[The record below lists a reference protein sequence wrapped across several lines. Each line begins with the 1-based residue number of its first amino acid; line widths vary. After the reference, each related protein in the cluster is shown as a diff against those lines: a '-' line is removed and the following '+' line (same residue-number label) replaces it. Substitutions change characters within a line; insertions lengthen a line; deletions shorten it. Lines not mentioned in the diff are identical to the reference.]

1 MRSKKLGKTLYKTV
15 IKLMYV
21 FVKTYQRQWQFFS
34 RVPCSRVAQSLNFQY
49 LTPQKIVILKFNNEI
64 DSQVYRL
71 CDHGGSRGLKFKEI
85 L

>member
-1 MRSKKLGKTLYKTV
+1 MTIFLPSTLFTCCLKPQFP
-15 IKLMYV
+15 V
-21 FVKTYQRQWQFFS
+21 FN
-34 RVPCSRVAQSLNFQY
+34 P
-49 LTPQKIVILKFNNEI
+49 PPKIVILKFNNEI